1 MMITMSK
8 KNDLIYYLRK
18 IEQTDNKQYV
28 DYLLHLLKTIDIK
41 KEINIKKDKNKKK
54 DLAIFY

>member
-1 MMITMSK
+1 MSRK
-8 KNDLIYYLRK
+8 TDIIYYLRK
-18 IEQTDNKQYV
+18 IEETDNKQYT